1 MENNEKKDSYLRTD
15 DNKIINEKYI
25 RWVLKMNECLEVCTK
40 SNGCTYDGNNTH
52 TICKSKSFESYSKLN
67 ELFK

>member
-25 RWVLKMNECLEVCTK
+25 RWVLKMNECLDV
-40 SNGCTYDGNNTH
+40 
-52 TICKSKSFESYSKLN
+52 
-67 ELFK
+67 